1 MTLPPRARVPM
12 LVIGLLAG
20 VLAWAW
26 PAGLTPWRAVGVASG
41 WAGTALIVASTALIV
56 REPRLARWLG
66 GVEAMLRGHHV
77 AGTLGYALLLLHP
90 LALALDEAL
99 HGGGHGWAVLDP
111 RAQGGAER
119 LGWAALLLLMAGLAS
134 TFSVRLRWR
143 RWRAWH
149 HLLAAGVVLGLLHVE
164 RLFGD
169 PGIGWLLAATVALA
183 LGVRYLVLDRGLTAL
198 PFRVADVQHLG
209 TEVVEATLAPLASPL
224 PVQPG
229 QFVLL
234 AFGSGPGFQ
243 GCGEFHPFTV
253 SGADARHRLRV
264 AIKALGPCSSHAQQL
279 GAGTTVRL
287 QGPFGGFLLDDRGR
301 PETPMGPQLWVAGGI
316 GITPFIAAL
325 RQAVPAT
332 PLTLLYLVRA
342 VDGAPFV
349 EELQHLAA
357 AHPTLGLRLQ
367 ASRDAAVD
375 LPALLDQ
382 VPALAQ
388 CQVRA
393 CGPAPLLQA
402 LRRALADR
410 GVPADALRAEQFDF
424 R

>member
-1 MTLPPRARVPM
+1 MRLPPRLRVPA
-12 LVIGLLAG
+12 LAFGLLAA

-26 PAGLTPWRAVGVASG
+26 PAQLPPWRALGVAAG
-41 WAGTALIVASTALIV
+41 WAGMALIVASTALIV
-56 REPRLARWLG
+56 REPHLARWLG

-99 HGGGHGWAVLDP
+99 RDGGHGWAVLDP
-111 RAQGGAER
+111 LAQGHAER
-119 LGWAALLLLMAGLAS
+119 LGWAALLLLMAGLGS

-164 RLFGD
+164 RLLGD
-169 PGIGWLLAATVALA
+169 PGPWWLLAAAVALA
-183 LGVRYLVLDRGLTAL
+183 LALRYLALDRGLTAL
-198 PFRVADVQHLG
+198 PFRVAAVQHLG
-209 TEVVEATLAPLASPL
+209 PQVVEAALVPLASPL

-234 AFGSGPGFQ
+234 AFGDGPGFH

-253 SGADARHRLRV
+253 SGADARGTLRV

-279 GAGTTVRL
+279 GVGTAVRL
-287 QGPFGGFLLDDRGR
+287 QGPFGRFLLDDRGL
-301 PETPMGPQLWVAGGI
+301 PEAPKGPQLWVAGGI

-342 VDGAPFV
+342 VDGAPFAD
-349 EELQHLAA
+349 ELQRLAA
-357 AHPTLGLRLQ
+357 VHPSLTLCLQ

-375 LPALLDQ
+375 LPALLDR
-382 VPALAQ
+382 VPGLAR

-393 CGPAPLLQA
+393 CGPAPMVQA
-402 LRRALADR
+402 LRQSLAGR
-410 GVPADALRAEQFDF
+410 GLPADALRAEQFDF

>member
-1 MTLPPRARVPM
+1 MLPPHARVPL
-12 LVIGLLAG
+12 LVVGLLAA

-26 PAGLTPWRAVGVASG
+26 PAELAPWRAVGVATG

-56 REPRLARWLG
+56 REPRLAHWLG

-99 HGGGHGWAVLDP
+99 QDGGHGWDVLDP
-111 RAQGGAER
+111 RAQGSAER

-149 HLLAAGVVLGLLHVE
+149 HVLAGGVVLALLHIE
-164 RLFGD
+164 RLLGD
-169 PGIGWLLAATVALA
+169 PGLWWLLAAAVALA
-183 LGVRYLVLDRGLTAL
+183 LGLRYLALDRGLTAL
-198 PFRVADVQHLG
+198 PYRVAAVQHLG
-209 TEVVEATLAPLASPL
+209 PQVVEATLAPLASPL

-234 AFGSGPGFQ
+234 AFGHGPGFH

-253 SGADARHRLRV
+253 SAAGARGELRV
-264 AIKALGPCSSHAQQL
+264 AIKALGPCSAHAQQL
-279 GAGTTVRL
+279 SEGTAVRL
-287 QGPFGGFLLDDRGR
+287 QGPFGRFLLDDQGR
-301 PETPMGPQLWVAGGI
+301 PEAAAGPQLWVAGGI

-325 RQAVPAT
+325 RHAAPAA

-349 EELQHLAA
+349 EELQQLAA

-393 CGPAPLLQA
+393 CGPAPVLQA